1 MKKLDY
7 RIFIVYLLVLFNL
20 FFTNFVSY
28 NLFGNITNTIINPII
43 WIIMFIVCIGFSRE
57 NKQRVV
63 SRINK
68 QQIIF
73 IIILIYLMFYF
84 IQGLFVGYAKTPYN
98 RSFFGIITN
107 VWSYVFIIVYQEYV
121 RNVLVRN
128 THGKP
133 VKFLVIILFTF
144 IDINLYSF
152 MQIGNDYT
160 MLFKQVSSVV
170 LPSLAINML
179 MNYLSESSGYYS
191 CLIFRIPL
199 TLATY
204 LLPILPDLDWY
215 FISIERT
222 LLPFITYICIKNI
235 QEKKVDRTIR
245 RRQTKKKSFFT
256 VLLILVLILF
266 VGFVA
271 GLFKYKPIAIMSNSM
286 YPIISRGDMVVVEKK
301 TAEELKNLKKYDII
315 EYVLDNIVVV
325 HRIIAVEKHDDGT
338 VLYITKGDNNNTADR
353 KKVSSEQILGV
364 IKLKAPK
371 IGYPSVWLN
380 EYFNKTSVSIETGK

>member
-84 IQGLFVGYAKTPYN
+84 IQGLFVGYAKTPYS
-98 RSFFGIITN
+98 RSFLGIITN

-160 MLFKQVSSVV
+160 MLFKQVSSIV

-222 LLPFITYICIKNI
+222 LLPFITYLSIKNI

-245 RRQTKKKSFFT
+245 RRQTKRNSFFT
-256 VLLILVLILF
+256 IILLIILILF